1 MAVVAK
7 AQNGARTEGGRG
19 RLRAAESSDALAP
32 PARRPH
38 RDNCKHCSSPRA
50 TYAWAEE
57 LPSHRLSPSL
67 PVTLSVGQ
75 ELLVPRQKALS
86 RRLFVIMPK
95 ITSLLEPVFD
105 P

>member
-19 RLRAAESSDALAP
+19 RLRAAESSDALPP
-32 PARRPH
+32 PA

-50 TYAWAEE
+50 THAWAEE
-57 LPSHRLSPSL
+57 LPSHRLSLSL
-67 PVTLSVGQ
+67 PVTLSVGR

-95 ITSLLEPVFD
+95 ITSLLEPVFA